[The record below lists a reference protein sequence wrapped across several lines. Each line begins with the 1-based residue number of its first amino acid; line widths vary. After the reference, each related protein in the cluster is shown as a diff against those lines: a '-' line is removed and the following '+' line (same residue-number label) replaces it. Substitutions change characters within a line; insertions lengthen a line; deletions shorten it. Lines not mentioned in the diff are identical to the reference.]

1 MTRFKN
7 ALLEELE
14 TMVANQPAP
23 YRRRS
28 WVPRAAAVA
37 GAAALLTVGAVAGA
51 PFGKVA
57 APPKA
62 WAVTDEGNGVIK
74 VRLYEEINADLDGL
88 EKRLEEHGI
97 SAYLVPEPPGKRC
110 EGLDYT
116 ASTSPY
122 AFELAQ
128 NAKYKWTE
136 SDGALV
142 EFTVDRDRL
151 AADEM
156 LVIRH
161 NLGVRQPRAYPDGV
175 GRATTNY
182 VDVAKGPIISPCE
195 FVDWTPRPEGSVGPA
210 R

>member
-23 YRRRS
+23 YRRPN
-28 WVPRAAAVA
+28 WVPRVAAVA

-57 APPKA
+57 APKA

-74 VRLYEEINADLDGL
+74 VKLYEEINADLEGL
-88 EKRLEEHGI
+88 EKRLEEHGVH
-97 SAYLVPEPPGKRC
+97 AYLVAEPPGKRC

-122 AFELAQ
+122 ASELAA
-128 NAKYKWTE
+128 NAKYEWTE

-142 EFTVDRDRL
+142 ELTIDRDRL
-151 AADEM
+151 AGDET

-161 NLGVRQPRAYPDGV
+161 NLGTLPPQAHPDRLAV
-175 GRATTNY
+175 ATTNY

-195 FVDWTPRPEGSVGPA
+195 FVDFTRHPLPSVVPA